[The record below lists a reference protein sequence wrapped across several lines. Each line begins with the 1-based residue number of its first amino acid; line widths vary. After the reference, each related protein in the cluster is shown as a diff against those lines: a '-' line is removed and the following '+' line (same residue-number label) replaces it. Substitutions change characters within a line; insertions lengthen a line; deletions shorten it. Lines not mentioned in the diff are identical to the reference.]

1 MNLFQYSKVVYRGR
15 IDIDFYLFCLKK
27 DWKLIR
33 FLFFNFIYL
42 VISSLFK
49 KYEDLYQIKKYKYI
63 KYINNLDNAIVD
75 FYKEKNRINN
85 IKINKQDIIVDK
97 IPNVLIDKKICKKNI
112 GYEFDENY
120 NVDIEKFNCEV
131 NKIKKSNKIFIR
143 NMNELSN
150 IDASEYVIVNN
161 KRQKSF
167 NKRKKTNQ
175 IFINLIYIVVISIL
189 LTCMSFFYTFP
200 KLNIDV
206 LTSYFSPKLF
216 ILNFLPVLFFMTLL
230 LLIFKKVHISAII
243 SSFLILGFGI
253 ANQTKL
259 LYRDD
264 IVKFIDLTLLKEAAT
279 MAERYEIVI
288 KSYTIIFIL
297 LLVVVCVFAKNK
309 SKKIEIKPLI
319 QFLLIIVMMMLGL
332 FGYKTIYRNEEMYN
346 NLGDKTLI
354 NVWIETRQYQIR
366 GLVYP
371 FVYTIADGFDVE
383 PKGYDEQASKKNIE
397 KYRYENIK
405 ESQKV
410 NVIAIMLEAYNDF
423 SKFKEIEFIEDVYE
437 NFHEIQKKSI
447 SGSLITS
454 VFGGGTIVTERN
466 FLTGY
471 LNEPNYR
478 KKTNS
483 YVWYFKEQ
491 GYKTEAM
498 HPVFGAFYNRASAN
512 PNLGFDKYYHY
523 DNTFSDIKSDYL
535 DDDAFF
541 DYIISGYEKAK
552 KENVPYFNFSV
563 TYQNHGPYPDT
574 KSEKEYFKNNNY
586 NIEAYNTLNWYFDGI
601 SRTDVALGNLIDYF
615 ENESEPTIVIF
626 FGDHNPYLGEN
637 GLAYNELGINLDL
650 STEEGFRN
658 YYETPYVIYANKKAK
673 KIYDKSFIGKGN
685 TISPIFLMNELFDYC
700 GLKGNEYL
708 QYMSDL
714 KQNVDVISNVFNKEN
729 NKFIFVGES
738 NFKEKLEE
746 YEFVNYYYS
755 RNYID
760 RSK

>member
-15 IDIDFYLFCLKK
+15 IDVDFYLFCLKR

-33 FLFFNFIYL
+33 FLFFNLIYL

-63 KYINNLDNAIVD
+63 KYINNLDNVVAE
-75 FYKEKNRINN
+75 FYKEKNKINN
-85 IKINKQDIIVDK
+85 IKVNKNDIIIDK
-97 IPNVLIDKKICKKNI
+97 IPTVLIDGEKCKKII
-112 GYEFDENY
+112 GYEFDANY
-120 NVDIEKFNCEV
+120 NVDIEKFSYEI
-131 NKIKKSNKIFIR
+131 NKIKKVNKMFIR

-161 KRQKSF
+161 KRQKRFS
-167 NKRKKTNQ
+167 KRTKVNQ
-175 IFINLIYIVVISIL
+175 IFINLIYIIVISVL

-200 KLNIDV
+200 TLNIDI
-206 LTSYFSPKLF
+206 LKSYFSLKLF
-216 ILNFLPVLFFMTLL
+216 ALNFLPVFFFMTLL
-230 LLIFKKVHISAII
+230 FLIVKRVHISAII

-288 KSYTIIFIL
+288 KPYTVIFIL
-297 LLVVVCVFAKNK
+297 LLLVVCVFIKNK
-309 SKKIEIKPLI
+309 SKKIEVKPLI
-319 QFLLIIVMMMLGL
+319 QFLLIIITMLLGL

-346 NLGDKTLI
+346 NLGDKRLI

-383 PKGYDEQASKKNIE
+383 PKGYNEQASKKNIE
-397 KYRYENIK
+397 NYQYENI
-405 ESQKV
+405 EENQKV

-423 SKFKEIEFIEDVYE
+423 SKFKEIEFVEDVYK

-523 DNTFSDIKSDYL
+523 DNTFSDVQSGYL
-535 DDDAFF
+535 DDDMFF
-541 DYIISGYEKAK
+541 DYIISGFEKAK
-552 KENVPYFNFSV
+552 SENVPYFNFSV
-563 TYQNHGPYPDT
+563 TYQNHGPYPST
-574 KSEKEYFKNNNY
+574 ESEKKYYINNNY
-586 NIEAYNTLNWYFDGI
+586 SAEAYNTLNWYFDGI
-601 SRTDVALGNLIDYF
+601 KKTDAALGKIIDYF
-615 ENESEPTIVIF
+615 ENESEPTIIIF

-637 GLAYNELGINLDL
+637 GLSYNELGIELDL
-650 STEEGFRN
+650 GTEQGFRN
-658 YYETPYVIYANKKAK
+658 YYETPYVIYANKEAK
-673 KIYDKSFIGKGN
+673 KVYGKSFVGNGN

-700 GLKGNEYL
+700 ELKGNEYL

-714 KQNVDVISNVFNKEN
+714 KKNVDVIGNVFNKEN
-729 NKFIFVGES
+729 NKFVHVDDS
-738 NFKEKLEE
+738 SFKEKLQEH
-746 YEFVNYYYS
+746 EFVNYYYS